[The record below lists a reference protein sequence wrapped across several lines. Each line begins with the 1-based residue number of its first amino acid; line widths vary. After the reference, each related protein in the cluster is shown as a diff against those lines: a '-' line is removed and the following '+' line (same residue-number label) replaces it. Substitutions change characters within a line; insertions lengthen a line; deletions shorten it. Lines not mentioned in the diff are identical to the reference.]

1 MSLLPLQTRK
11 YKKQVWIVR
20 HDENEPNVRFGLCCI
35 NNYLRDKDIFCSRT
49 TPRRTF
55 TVEKA
60 KKLASKNLEDVM
72 KIMKWNNEFGIHHYR
87 LSSDMFPHINDKQ
100 TEPYELEIFK
110 DKLKEI
116 GKYARYSNQRITMH
130 PGQYNQIGTKSKSVF
145 DATID
150 DLTYHANILD
160 YMELDNNSIIC
171 IHGGGV
177 YNDKE
182 NTIRRWVEQFDDLP
196 RNVKDRIAIENCEL
210 SYNIEDCLYISDMCK
225 IPVIFD
231 IHHFN
236 CYNQK
241 YNLEWKGED
250 YIPYVIDSWFDRR
263 MVAHISDQKED
274 ARLGAHHDYV
284 ESIPD
289 FFMNIPDVYGVGVD
303 IEIEA
308 KAKEEAIFKLYSKYK
323 EHLGKKI
330 DYRVLPSMVDKYFS
344 LIK

>member
-1 MSLLPLQTRK
+1 
-11 YKKQVWIVR
+11 
-20 HDENEPNVRFGLCCI
+20 
-35 NNYLRDKDIFCSRT
+35 
-49 TPRRTF
+49 
-55 TVEKA
+55 
-60 KKLASKNLEDVM
+60 
-72 KIMKWNNEFGIHHYR
+72 
-87 LSSDMFPHINDKQ
+87 
-100 TEPYELEIFK
+100 
-110 DKLKEI
+110 
-116 GKYARYSNQRITMH
+116 
-130 PGQYNQIGTKSKSVF
+130 
-145 DATID
+145 
-150 DLTYHANILD
+150 
-160 YMELDNNSIIC
+160 
-171 IHGGGV
+171 
-177 YNDKE
+177 
-182 NTIRRWVEQFDDLP
+182 
-196 RNVKDRIAIENCEL
+196 
-210 SYNIEDCLYISDMCK
+210 MCK

-330 DYRVLPSMVDKYFS
+330 DYRVLPLMVDKYFS